1 MKKYNLL
8 IWLTGI
14 LFLASFYGCEK
25 EEPKGYVGR
34 PGVYFNGKEFSYSFA
49 ENPGIEVDTVMLPI
63 LLSGQVENYNR
74 TIKAVAVADS
84 TTATTTMYTI
94 LDGYVKAGENTGFLP
109 LEVKYMSDLDDT
121 TVIVKVQLVKNPD
134 FQELDLVYPSCKVT
148 FTAKIIKPF
157 NWSEL
162 ELAFG
167 PYSTK
172 WWKFIMEKL
181 ERSSLPYWDDFS
193 PIPNPD
199 PEKYNISYYE
209 MSNIQQMIRLE
220 LADYNKTSTAGPLK
234 HDDGEYAGQEVVMP
248 APF

>member
-1 MKKYNLL
+1 MKTHNLL
-8 IWLTGI
+8 IWSAI
-14 LFLASFYGCEK
+14 VFFLISFYGCEK
-25 EEPKGYVGR
+25 EEPAGYIGR
-34 PGVYFNGKEFSYSFA
+34 PGIYFNGKEFSYSFV
-49 ENPGIEVDTVMLPI
+49 ENPGTTIDTI
-63 LLSGQVENYNR
+63 LLPVLVSGNIENHNR
-74 TIKAVAVADS
+74 AIKAVAMTDS
-84 TTATTTMYTI
+84 TTATVAMYSI
-94 LDGYVKAGENTGFLP
+94 LEGYVKAGEKTGFLP
-109 LEVKYMSDLDDT
+109 MEVKYVSELDDE
-121 TVIVKVQLVKNPD
+121 TVTVKVKLVENRD

-167 PYSTK
+167 SYSTS

-181 ERSSLPYWDDFS
+181 GRSSLPYWDDFS

-220 LADYNKTSTAGPLK
+220 LADYNKTSAKGPLR